1 MTVMDEAERRH
12 LIETLRSD
20 EQFRADVR
28 REVLTEELLNL
39 PQAAAAL
46 VDAVAQQRQDFTAMA
61 QSVANYM
68 QQSLS
73 AIRDV
78 VTEMDSGF
86 ARMDSGF
93 ARMDSGFAG
102 MDSGF
107 TAVNAK
113 FDQVDAEL
121 RDIKDQRAS

>member
-1 MTVMDEAERRH
+1 MAVVDEAERQR
-12 LIETLRSD
+12 LIETLRGD

-39 PQAAAAL
+39 PQAVAAL
-46 VDAVAQQRQDFTAMA
+46 VDAVAQQRQDFTATA
-61 QSVANYM
+61 QSVANCM
-68 QQSLS
+68 QQSLSLS

-78 VTEMDSGF
+78 AT
-86 ARMDSGF
+86 R
-93 ARMDSGFAG
+93 

-113 FDQVDAEL
+113 FDQLVAEL
-121 RDIKDQRAS
+121 RDINDQLAS